1 MVRLLWDLGDLT
13 RVGNYVILQTS
24 VFWIVT
30 CSRKDKVLNSQSS
43 LVRQTQKVQTDKQTI
58 SFLLSRLAVQ
68 ELENGQ
74 SRLEDE
80 LHKLKDAH
88 ALQTSTVESL
98 NSRLKDQEREAENS
112 IQQRDSEVLP
122 TPLFLERLLC

>member
-1 MVRLLWDLGDLT
+1 MH
-13 RVGNYVILQTS
+13 I
-24 VFWIVT
+24 
-30 CSRKDKVLNSQSS
+30 
-43 LVRQTQKVQTDKQTI
+43 DKQTI

-112 IQQRDSEVLP
+112 IQQRDSEVP
-122 TPLFLERLLC
+122 PPLRSF